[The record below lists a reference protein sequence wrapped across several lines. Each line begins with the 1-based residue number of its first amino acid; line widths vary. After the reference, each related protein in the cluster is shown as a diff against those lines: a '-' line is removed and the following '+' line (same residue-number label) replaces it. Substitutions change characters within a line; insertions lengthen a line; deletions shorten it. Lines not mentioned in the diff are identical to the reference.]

1 MDLSLEKIITQQ
13 IVQTNTE
20 RKMKKILTLTAIAFG
35 LTTFGQTDVEFK
47 AGNFKEDKEGFKKA
61 KEALDKGTESWE
73 LGNEKVFMVQD
84 PELHYWK
91 ALKEFEKAYAFNAKS
106 ADLNFKMGVCY
117 AHSSYKER
125 CISYFE
131 AAYELNPE
139 VSPFINYYM
148 GLAKQLSYKF
158 DEALTFY
165 QTFENEYR
173 KADDFGKF
181 VKQRKQECTEGK
193 KIYASPIRAWVDH
206 VPEVS
211 TAYNDYAPSITMDGE
226 EMVLTSDRPNSHQ
239 PNEVGQ
245 YDDDIYVSSLI
256 NGKWQTPKPAKGKIN
271 TEGDDISNNFSYD
284 GTKMLMNKRNAQGN
298 FDIYES
304 FLHGD
309 TWSEPVSF
317 SRNINLKSDD
327 IYASYNFNDKL
338 IYYSRAKEGGTN
350 GYEIMVSGVMNR
362 KNREYGLP
370 NREMA
375 VSSTFNDG
383 PVYLHPDGKTMY
395 FASEGH
401 NSMGGYDIFMS
412 KKEKSGYWG
421 KPVNLGYPIN
431 TPYDDFFFAATANG
445 KYAYIAS
452 NREGGKGGFDIY
464 KVTFWGPEKDPALAT
479 QDYLLASIAKPIQD
493 PELAGEVK
501 VTTSANLTVFK
512 GKTID
517 ALTKKAVEAVIEI
530 TDNKTGK
537 VIEKFTTNSATGKFL
552 LSLQSGGNYGIAV
565 KADGY
570 LFHSENFDIPAG
582 SAYNLVNKTIELK
595 NIKIGSKIALRNV
608 FFDTG
613 KSTLRPESSAELD
626 RLVQLL
632 KDVPSLKIELSGHT
646 DNTGSA
652 QGNITLSQNRA
663 QAVMDYLVSKGISK
677 SRLSAKGYGSSKPVA
692 TNDTAEGRQLNRRT
706 EFEITGN

>member
-1 MDLSLEKIITQQ
+1 
-13 IVQTNTE
+13 
-20 RKMKKILTLTAIAFG
+20 MKNILTITLIAFG
-35 LTTFGQTDVEFK
+35 FAAFGQEDVEFK
-47 AGNFKEDKEGFKKA
+47 SGNFKDDKDGFKKA
-61 KEALDKGTESWE
+61 KDAFDKGTEYWE
-73 LGNEKVFMVQD
+73 MGNEDVFMVRD
-84 PELHYWK
+84 PDLDYWK
-91 ALKEFEKAYAFNAKS
+91 ALEQFQIAYDFNPNS
-106 ADLNFKMGVCY
+106 AELNFKMGVCY
-117 AHSSYKER
+117 AHSTYKEK
-125 CISYFE
+125 CVSFFE
-131 AAYELNPE
+131 EAYKRNPE
-139 VSPFINYYM
+139 VHPFINYYM

-158 DEALTFY
+158 DDALEFY
-165 QTFENEYR
+165 QKFETDYR

-181 VKQRKQECTEGK
+181 VKQRKKECVEGK
-193 KIYASPIRAWVDH
+193 KIYNDPIRAWVDH

-211 TAYNDYAPSITMDGE
+211 TKYNDYAPSITMDGE
-226 EMVLTSDRPNSHQ
+226 EMVLTSDRPNSHE

-245 YDDDIYVSSLI
+245 YDDDIYTTTLV
-256 NGKWQTPKPAKGKIN
+256 NGKWQTPKPIRGKIN
-271 TEGDDISNNFSYD
+271 TPKDDISNNLHYT
-284 GTKMLMNKRNAQGN
+284 GTKMLLNKITQDGD
-298 FDIYES
+298 FDIYET
-304 FLHGD
+304 FLRGD

-317 SRNINLKSDD
+317 SRQINLKSND
-327 IYASYNFNDKL
+327 IYASYNFNNKL
-338 IYYSRAKEGGTN
+338 IYYSKDKKGGSN
-350 GYEIMVSGVMNR
+350 GYEIMVSGVMNY

-401 NSMGGYDIFMS
+401 NSMGGYDIFIS

-421 KPVNLGYPIN
+421 KPINMGYPIN

-445 KYAYIAS
+445 KFAYIAS
-452 NREGGKGGFDIY
+452 NREGGKGGYDIY
-464 KVTFWGPEKDPALAT
+464 KVTFWGPEKSPALAT
-479 QDYLLASIAKPIQD
+479 QDYLLASIARPLQD

-517 ALTKKAVEAVIEI
+517 ALTKKPVEAVIEI
-530 TDNKTGK
+530 TDNNTGK
-537 VIEKFTTNSATGKFL
+537 VTEEFTTNSATGKFL
-552 LSLQSGGNYGIAV
+552 LSLNSGGNYGIAV

-582 SAYNLVNKTIELK
+582 SAYNMVNKVIELK

-613 KSTLRPESSAELD
+613 KSTLRPESSSELD
-626 RLVQLL
+626 RLVKLL

-663 QAVMDYLVSKGISK
+663 EAVMNYLVNKGISK
-677 SRLSAKGYGSSKPVA
+677 SRLTAKGYGSSKPVA